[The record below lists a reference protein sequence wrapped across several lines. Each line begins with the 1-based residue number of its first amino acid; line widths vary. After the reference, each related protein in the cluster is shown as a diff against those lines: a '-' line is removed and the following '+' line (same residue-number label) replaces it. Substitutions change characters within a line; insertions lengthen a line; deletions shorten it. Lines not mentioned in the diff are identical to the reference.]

1 MEFTRRYLPMEWE
14 ERWRR
19 EKEQRKK
26 AMEEGGEEFER
37 ESRRL
42 TWIRTYNDSR
52 MGMNERDD
60 IKNERTIQGM
70 MNKWNDK
77 QETQKYT
84 KATYPTEIL
93 QAMEELRCCSVL
105 TDLTLSV
112 EHGLTVHAHSLVLA
126 AVSSLIHQMLQQR
139 NGKNKNEILLSVGP
153 EVSDLGLSAVLE
165 FAYSGNIAG
174 LNSQSLAQIQSAAL
188 YLGVP
193 RVLELCQEEE
203 ERENAEKNMRKIVG
217 EEHGQD
223 NLQSIRHLWEE
234 RVGCDVELEAE
245 GRIFHAHRVILS
257 ASSDYFRA
265 MFSSGMKETHQNSV
279 SLLLM
284 GAPELEALLHC
295 CYSGDLFLDWGCIFE
310 LTSTA
315 LQFQFQ
321 PALSLCLNYLKE
333 QMDVHSC
340 LDVASFAEAY
350 MLSDLFET
358 AEDFILVHFQEVM
371 ATPKFLELPAEKL
384 LDLLRHDALCVP
396 SELAVFRAVVAWI
409 EADPSQRLSQAQ
421 EVMTG
426 VRFPL
431 MTFREFREVRAV
443 NLQMECS
450 GDDDVYLYGT
460 ALKEFGF
467 GDCRPVVQHRI
478 RYPRDVIVVV
488 GGDQLN
494 PDEGQ
499 RLPSKQLWFVNSLRS
514 GTGLV
519 KDIEWRILGEMPERA
534 RFRHG
539 ISILNKKLYVA
550 GGCYYYSKAD
560 TMKSAYRYDPL
571 NNSWERLSDMQ
582 EHRSNFTMVVRGDS
596 LYAVG
601 GDRDISTNL
610 DSVEKYCVET
620 NTWSSTHSLDQPL
633 SGHAAVVWEGEI
645 FIAGGFNLKYQCL
658 VSTFLYHPEQ
668 GTTYLADM
676 AHDRAQHCMESL
688 AKRFYV
694 AGGVCNLRE
703 FYTDQL
709 SCESYDPISDAWTAF
724 TPLPLCHVGAAS
736 AVLEGKLYVLGG
748 YSQED
753 YSEARLV
760 HRYDPGTQRWENM
773 GKMAGPV
780 TDIRAC
786 LLNLPAHLRRSEG
799 QKDL

>member
-1 MEFTRRYLPMEWE
+1 M
-14 ERWRR
+14 
-19 EKEQRKK
+19 
-26 AMEEGGEEFER
+26 
-37 ESRRL
+37 
-42 TWIRTYNDSR
+42 
-52 MGMNERDD
+52 
-60 IKNERTIQGM
+60 
-70 MNKWNDK
+70 
-77 QETQKYT
+77 
-84 KATYPTEIL
+84 
-93 QAMEELRCCSVL
+93 
-105 TDLTLSV
+105 
-112 EHGLTVHAHSLVLA
+112 
-126 AVSSLIHQMLQQR
+126 R
-139 NGKNKNEILLSVGP
+139 NI
-153 EVSDLGLSAVLE
+153 
-165 FAYSGNIAG
+165 I
-174 LNSQSLAQIQSAAL
+174 
-188 YLGVP
+188 
-193 RVLELCQEEE
+193 
-203 ERENAEKNMRKIVG
+203 G
-217 EEHGQD
+217 EEHRKV
-223 NLQSIRHLWEE
+223 NLQAIRQLWEE

-257 ASSDYFRA
+257 AGSDYFRA
-265 MFSSGMKETHQNSV
+265 MFSSGMKETHQTSV

-321 PALSLCLNYLKE
+321 PALSLCLNYLE
-333 QMDVHSC
+333 QQMDVHSC
-340 LDVASFAEAY
+340 LDIAAFAEAY
-350 MLSDLFET
+350 MLSDLLET
-358 AEDFILVHFQEVM
+358 AEDFVLMHFQEVM

-384 LDLLRHDALCVP
+384 VDLLRRDGLCVP
-396 SELAVFRAVVAWI
+396 SELAAFRAVVAWI
-409 EADPSQRLSQAQ
+409 EADPAQRLSQAQ

-450 GDDDVYLYGT
+450 GDDDVYLYRT
-460 ALKEFGF
+460 ALREFGF
-467 GDCRPVVQHRI
+467 GDSSPVVQHRI
-478 RYPRDVIVVV
+478 RYPRDVLVVV

-499 RLPSKQLWFVNSLRS
+499 RLPSKQLWFANSLRS

-519 KDIEWRILGEMPERA
+519 KDMEWRILGEMPEQA

-539 ISILNKKLYVA
+539 ISILDRKLYVA

-560 TMKSAYRYDPL
+560 TMKSVYRYDPL
-571 NNSWERLSDMQ
+571 TNSWERLSDMQ

-596 LYAVG
+596 LYAIG

-610 DSVEKYCVET
+610 DSVEKYSVET
-620 NTWSSTHSLDQPL
+620 DTWSFTHSLDQPL
-633 SGHAAVVWEGEI
+633 SGHAAVVWGGEI
-645 FIAGGFNLKYQCL
+645 FISGGFNLKYQCL

-709 SCESYDPISDAWTAF
+709 SCESYDPISDTWTAF

-786 LLNLPAHLRRSEG
+786 LLHLPAHLRRSDG
-799 QKDL
+799 QKGL

>member
-19 EKEQRKK
+19 EKERRKK
-26 AMEEGGEEFER
+26 VMEEGGEEFER
-37 ESRRL
+37 ERRRL
-42 TWIRTYNDSR
+42 TWIRAYNDSR
-52 MGMNERDD
+52 MGMKEKED
-60 IKNERTIQGM
+60 IKNERTIQEM
-70 MNKWNDK
+70 MEWNDK

-84 KATYPTEIL
+84 KDTYPSEIF

-112 EHGLTVHAHSLVLA
+112 EHGLTVRAHSLVLA
-126 AVSSLIHQMLQQR
+126 AVSSLIQQMLQKR
-139 NGKNKNEILLSVGP
+139 NEKNEKEIFLRVGP
-153 EVSDLGLSAVLE
+153 EVSDLGVSAVLE
-165 FAYSGNIAG
+165 FAYSGSITG
-174 LNSQSLAQIQSAAL
+174 LNSKSLAQIQAAAL

-193 RVLELCQEEE
+193 RVLEICKEEE
-203 ERENAEKNMRKIVG
+203 ERQRKKDAEKNMRNSTG
-217 EEHGQD
+217 EEHRKV
-223 NLQSIRHLWEE
+223 NLQAIRQLWEE

-265 MFSSGMKETHQNSV
+265 MFSSGMKETHQTSV

-321 PALSLCLNYLKE
+321 PALSLCLNYLE
-333 QMDVHSC
+333 QQMDAHSC
-340 LDVASFAEAY
+340 LDVAAFAEAY
-350 MLSDLFET
+350 MLSDLHET
-358 AEDFILVHFQEVM
+358 AEDFVLMHFQEVM

-384 LDLLRHDALCVP
+384 VDLLRRDGLCVP

-409 EADPSQRLSQAQ
+409 EADPAQRLSQAQ
-421 EVMTG
+421 VVMTG

-450 GDDDVYLYGT
+450 GDDDVYLYRT

-467 GDCRPVVQHRI
+467 GDSSPVVQHRI
-478 RYPRDVIVVV
+478 RYPRDVLVVV

-499 RLPSKQLWFVNSLRS
+499 RLPSKQLWFANSLRS

-519 KDIEWRILGEMPERA
+519 KDMEWRILGEMPEQA

-539 ISILNKKLYVA
+539 ISILNRKLYVA

-596 LYAVG
+596 LYAIG
-601 GDRDISTNL
+601 GDRDISSNL
-610 DSVEKYCVET
+610 DSVEKYSVET
-620 NTWSSTHSLDQPL
+620 DTWSFTHSLDQPL
-633 SGHAAVVWEGEI
+633 SGHAAVVWGGEI
-645 FIAGGFNLKYQCL
+645 FISGGFNLKYQCL

-688 AKRFYV
+688 ARRFYV

-703 FYTDQL
+703 FYTDEL
-709 SCESYDPISDAWTAF
+709 SCESYDPISDTWTAF

-786 LLNLPAHLRRSEG
+786 LLHLPAHLRRS
-799 QKDL
+799 

>member
-1 MEFTRRYLPMEWE
+1 MEFTRGYLPMEWE

-26 AMEEGGEEFER
+26 VMEEGGEEFDR
-37 ESRRL
+37 ESKKL
-42 TWIRTYNDSR
+42 TWIKAYNDRR
-52 MGMNERDD
+52 MGMKEKED
-60 IKNERTIQGM
+60 IKKERMIRDTI
-70 MNKWNDK
+70 KEWDDE
-77 QETQKYT
+77 QEPEKCTRE
-84 KATYPTEIL
+84 TYSSEVF

-105 TDLTLSV
+105 TDLIV
-112 EHGLTVHAHSLVLA
+112 NVKHGHTIRAHSLVLA
-126 AVSSLIHQMLQQR
+126 AVSSLILEMLQKR
-139 NGKNKNEILLSVGP
+139 NEQNEREICLCVGP
-153 EVSDLGLSAVLE
+153 EVSDLGLNAVLE
-165 FAYSGNIAG
+165 FAYTGAISD
-174 LNSQSLAQIQSAAL
+174 LNRRSLAQIQAAAL
-188 YLGVP
+188 YLEVP
-193 RVLELCQEEE
+193 RVVELCKEEE
-203 ERENAEKNMRKIVG
+203 ERQGRKYAEKNKRKNVG
-217 EEHGQD
+217 EEHRKVT
-223 NLQSIRHLWEE
+223 LQSIRQLREDK
-234 RVGCDVELEAE
+234 VGCDVELEAE
-245 GRIFHAHRVILS
+245 GRTFHAHRVFLS
-257 ASSDYFRA
+257 ANSDYFRA
-265 MFSSGMKETHQNSV
+265 MFCSGMKETHQTSV
-279 SLLLM
+279 SLLLI
-284 GAPELEALLHC
+284 GAPELEVLLHC
-295 CYSGDLFLDWGCIFE
+295 CYSGHLFLDWGCVFE

-321 PALSLCLNYLKE
+321 PTLSLCLNYLE
-333 QMDVHSC
+333 QKMDVNNC
-340 LDVASFAEAY
+340 LDVAAFAEAY
-350 MLSDLFET
+350 MLSDLLET
-358 AEDFILVHFQEVM
+358 AEDFILMHFQEVT
-371 ATPKFLELPAEKL
+371 ATPKFLELPTEKL
-384 LDLLRHDALCVP
+384 LDLLRRDALCVQ

-409 EADPSQRLSQAQ
+409 EAEPTQRLCRAQ

-450 GDDDVYLYGT
+450 GGDNVYLYHM

-467 GDCRPVVQHRI
+467 GDSSPVVQHRI
-478 RYPRDVIVVV
+478 RYPKDVLLVV

-494 PDEGQ
+494 QDEGQ
-499 RLPSKQLWFVNSLRS
+499 RLPSKQMWFANSLLS

-519 KDIEWRILGEMPERA
+519 KEMEWRILGEMPEQA

-539 ISILNKKLYVA
+539 ISVLHKKLYVA

-571 NNSWERLSDMQ
+571 NNSWDRLSDMQ
-582 EHRSNFTMVVRGDS
+582 EHRSNFTMVVREGS
-596 LYAVG
+596 LYAIG
-601 GDRDISTNL
+601 GDRDIRTNL
-610 DSVEKYCVET
+610 DSVEKYSVET
-620 NTWSSTHSLDQPL
+620 DTWSFTHSLDQPL
-633 SGHAAVVWEGEI
+633 SGHAAVVWGGEI
-645 FIAGGFNLKYQCL
+645 FISGGFNLKYQCL
-658 VSTFLYHPEQ
+658 VSMFLYHPEQ

-676 AHDRAQHCMESL
+676 AHDRAQHCMENL
-688 AKRFYV
+688 AQGFYV

-703 FYTDQL
+703 FYTDML
-709 SCESYDPISDAWTAF
+709 SCESYDPINDTWTAF

-786 LLNLPAHLRRSEG
+786 LLHLPAHLRRS
-799 QKDL
+799 K

>member
-19 EKEQRKK
+19 EKERRKK
-26 AMEEGGEEFER
+26 VMEEGGEEFER
-37 ESRRL
+37 ERRRL
-42 TWIRTYNDSR
+42 TWIRAYNDSR
-52 MGMNERDD
+52 MGMKEKED
-60 IKNERTIQGM
+60 IKNERTIQEM
-70 MNKWNDK
+70 MEWNDK

-84 KATYPTEIL
+84 KDTYPSEIF

-112 EHGLTVHAHSLVLA
+112 EHGLTVRAHSLVLA
-126 AVSSLIHQMLQQR
+126 AVSSLIQQMLQQR
-139 NGKNKNEILLSVGP
+139 NEKNEKEIFLRVGP
-153 EVSDLGLSAVLE
+153 EVSDLGVSAVLE
-165 FAYSGNIAG
+165 FAYSGSITG
-174 LNSQSLAQIQSAAL
+174 LNSKSLAQIQAAAL

-193 RVLELCQEEE
+193 RVLEICKEEE
-203 ERENAEKNMRKIVG
+203 ERQRKKDAEKNMRNSTG
-217 EEHGQD
+217 EEHRKV
-223 NLQSIRHLWEE
+223 NLQAIRQLWEE

-265 MFSSGMKETHQNSV
+265 MFSSGMKETHQTSV

-321 PALSLCLNYLKE
+321 PALSLCLNYLE
-333 QMDVHSC
+333 QQMDAHSC
-340 LDVASFAEAY
+340 LDVAAFAEAY
-350 MLSDLFET
+350 MLSDLHET
-358 AEDFILVHFQEVM
+358 AEDFVLMHFQEVM

-384 LDLLRHDALCVP
+384 VDLLRRDGLCVP

-409 EADPSQRLSQAQ
+409 EADPAQRLSQAQ
-421 EVMTG
+421 VVMTG

-450 GDDDVYLYGT
+450 GDDDVYLYRT

-467 GDCRPVVQHRI
+467 GDSSPVVQHRI
-478 RYPRDVIVVV
+478 RYPRDVLVVV

-499 RLPSKQLWFVNSLRS
+499 RLPSKQLWFANSLRS

-519 KDIEWRILGEMPERA
+519 KDMEWRILGEMPEQA

-539 ISILNKKLYVA
+539 ISILNRKLYVA

-596 LYAVG
+596 LYAIG

-610 DSVEKYCVET
+610 DSVEKYSVET
-620 NTWSSTHSLDQPL
+620 DTWSFTHSLDQPL
-633 SGHAAVVWEGEI
+633 SGHAAVVWGGEI
-645 FIAGGFNLKYQCL
+645 FISGGFNLKYQCL

-688 AKRFYV
+688 ARRFYV

-703 FYTDQL
+703 FYTDEL
-709 SCESYDPISDAWTAF
+709 SCESYDPISDTWTAF

-786 LLNLPAHLRRSEG
+786 LLHLPAHLRRS
-799 QKDL
+799 